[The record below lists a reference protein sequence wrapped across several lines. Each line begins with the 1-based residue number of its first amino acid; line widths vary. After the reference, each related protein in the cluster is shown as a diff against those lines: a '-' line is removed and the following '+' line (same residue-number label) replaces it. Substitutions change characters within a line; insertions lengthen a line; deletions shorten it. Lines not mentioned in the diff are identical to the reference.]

1 MNVQATYPSQS
12 NPMGNPP
19 VLGQQASGMSGGMQT
34 QGANMGLNP
43 KARELQSYGRGDD
56 TMLVHMTPNEVNS
69 LQGLAMAHGGSL
81 TINPDTGLPEA
92 GWLGNLLPT
101 ILGGVLAATGVGA
114 PLAAGIIGAGQT
126 AITGDLKK
134 GLMAGLGAF
143 GGASLAGAA
152 GIGSSISK
160 NALGV
165 LGDKA
170 GILGAKMGAGMG
182 ANVVSNAAGAVGS
195 NAASPFLN
203 AAVPKAIAAPVAAG
217 AAAPATAVSPFLNAA
232 APKAIAAPTANIAS
246 KAGALAG
253 NVAANVPAKGGL
265 SGFFQSFGDTAKAGL
280 PKGLLTKAAP
290 AFATMGLINSLSGPN
305 NSGAV
310 DSRTGAIDN
319 SYQGPYY
326 NEPRSVVATPMAQEL
341 TDPAFSGER
350 TWFDRSAPSIYNMQ
364 GQMVQPG
371 SNTAPGTELFQPV
384 LNPKAK
390 KGQPMY
396 SFVSRPYM
404 GPQSNPQMMG
414 YAEGGKV
421 DMDDGAFVMPARETA
436 EFGNGSTEAGQRYL
450 AGLGGVPIRGKGDGV
465 SDSIPASIG
474 GSTHARVANG
484 EVLFQRPAVERMG
497 RGDHKAGTKK
507 LYDLMA
513 KAERSRKRAPRGGLN
528 SLKASAK

>member
-1 MNVQATYPSQS
+1 MQLSNTQPQS
-12 NPMGNPP
+12 NPMDNPP
-19 VLGQQASGMSGGMQT
+19 VLGQQASGMSGGMHA

-43 KARELQSYGRGDD
+43 MAQQLQSYGRGDD

-160 NALGV
+160 NAFGALGN
-165 LGDKA
+165 KA
-170 GILGAKMGAGMG
+170 GILGAKMGKGVA
-182 ANVVSNAAGAVGS
+182 ANVVGKAATPFISAVPNS
-195 NAASPFLN
+195 PLLPAAPVAAAPTTAASPFLS
-203 AAVPKAIAAPVAAG
+203 AATPQAL
-217 AAAPATAVSPFLNAA
+217 AAPAAT
-232 APKAIAAPTANIAS
+232 KT
-246 KAGALAG
+246 GLAG
-253 NVAANVPAKGGL
+253 IA
-265 SGFFQSFGDTAKAGL
+265 QRFGDTAKAGL
-280 PKGLLTKAAP
+280 PKGLASKFAP
-290 AFATMGLINSLSGPN
+290 ALAGIGVMNAMSGQN

-326 NEPRSVVATPMAQEL
+326 NEPRNVIATPTSQEL

-350 TWFDRSAPSIYNMQ
+350 RWFDRSAPSIYNMQ

-396 SFVSRPYM
+396 SFMPRSYM
-404 GPQSNPQMMG
+404 GPQLDQQMLG

-474 GSTHARVANG
+474 GSTHARVADG

-497 RGDHKAGTKK
+497 RGDHKTGTKK
-507 LYDLMA
+507 LYALMA
-513 KAERSRKRAPRGGLN
+513 KAEQSRKRAPRGGLN